1 MKFILQNIR
10 YGINKV
16 FYKQRAIVPTA
27 KRHDI
32 TRARHEL
39 DFDMNVEYNRIY
51 VTQILYNSPSLG
63 LNALNMR
70 PPTKNAF
77 AFETRGLLDL
87 VGKEEIA
94 IQKPS
99 GDFSSMNPDNF
110 VHALNLSKVEIEYA
124 TDFKLDE
131 IQTTV
136 SQMVDNV
143 SILEESG
150 NFFDSQYND
159 SIRNSANTTSSHEEA
174 IPVAEAA
181 RDRLL
186 NNSWEV
192 VFRPML

>member
-87 VGKEEIA
+87 VGKEEMA
-94 IQKPS
+94 VQNPS

-110 VHALNLSKVEIEYA
+110 IHALSFKKVDLEFVDLE
-124 TDFKLDE
+124 DMH
-131 IQTTV
+131 TTV

-143 SILEESG
+143 SIPGESE
-150 NFFDSQYND
+150 FFFSL
-159 SIRNSANTTSSHEEA
+159 SE
-174 IPVAEAA
+174 
-181 RDRLL
+181 
-186 NNSWEV
+186 
-192 VFRPML
+192 